1 LEKSLA
7 TQRQKEQE
15 AEETLAEFK
24 TKMEET
30 SKKMFDDAK
39 IQVLLLIIYRW
50 LLCEKSP
57 VMEHSEDE

>member
-39 IQVLLLIIYRW
+39 VQVLLLIIQYIVGSYVSGNGAQRR
-50 LLCEKSP
+50 
-57 VMEHSEDE
+57 